1 MFDLKA
7 KKGEIINMA
16 YKKKLS
22 AIFLAAIMSLALCSC
37 SNTDGDTP
45 FALSVVVGA
54 HSNAG
59 SIPLNTEAITSQLYQ
74 VARTQGDITIIRA
87 DGAPAVVFQTT
98 IPELP
103 TDGLS
108 ENKQKAIAG
117 EYVGQLQGV
126 LDQLCAEV
134 PEVDTLE
141 AIRLGASALS
151 KEGQNKVL
159 LVLDTGL
166 SSTGYLDFTQG
177 LLNAEPE
184 AVVAALDEAEAL
196 PELDGISV
204 LWALC
209 GQTAAPQT
217 GLSEREKKSLQSIW
231 EAVLTAGGAEDVQFL
246 SDFAGEAYVG
256 LPAVSLVPT
265 EQRALQVEIPMTVLS
280 DAQVRFRG
288 DSDQFVDIGAATQ
301 ALNEAAAELLA
312 HPDRQAYLIGTTASG
327 SDDDYCLDL
336 SRRRAEATKK
346 LLVEGWD
353 IPEEQLTCVG
363 MGDKDPWHIDDR
375 GSDGYLI
382 ESLASQNRKVILMD
396 VKSEM
401 AAAVQNWR

>member
-1 MFDLKA
+1 
-7 KKGEIINMA
+7 MA

-37 SNTDGDTP
+37 SNTAEDIP

-59 SIPLNTEAITSQLYQ
+59 NIPLNAEAITSQLYQ

-288 DSDQFVDIGAATQ
+288 DSDQFVEIGR
-301 ALNEAAAELLA
+301 A
-312 HPDRQAYLIGTTASG
+312 H
-327 SDDDYCLDL
+327 
-336 SRRRAEATKK
+336 
-346 LLVEGWD
+346 V
-353 IPEEQLTCVG
+353 
-363 MGDKDPWHIDDR
+363 
-375 GSDGYLI
+375 
-382 ESLASQNRKVILMD
+382 
-396 VKSEM
+396 
-401 AAAVQNWR
+401 